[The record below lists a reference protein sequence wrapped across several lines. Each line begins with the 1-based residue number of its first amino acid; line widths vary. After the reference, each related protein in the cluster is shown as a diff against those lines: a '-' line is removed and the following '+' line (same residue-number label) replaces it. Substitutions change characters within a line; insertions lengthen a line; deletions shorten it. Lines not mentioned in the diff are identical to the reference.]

1 VTLVERVLH
10 IVIEELD
17 RLHCRWALV
26 GGLAVSARAEPRFTR
41 DVDVAVAVAED
52 AEAEAIVHALQG
64 RGFRAVAAIEQEAMA
79 RLASVRLVP
88 AHEGDVSVVVDLL
101 FASSGLEPELVAAAE
116 RLEILPGLVAPVARV
131 GHLLALKVLARD
143 DLRRPQDIA
152 DIRAMLAIAS
162 EEELS
167 LAASALELIEQR
179 GFARGKML
187 VDEWKAI
194 LATR

>member
-1 VTLVERVLH
+1 MLVEQVLRAT
-10 IVIEELD
+10 VEELD
-17 RLHCRWALV
+17 RLRCRWALV
-26 GGLAVSARAEPRFTR
+26 GGLAVSSRAEPRFTR
-41 DVDVAVAVAED
+41 DVDVAVAAEED
-52 AEAEAIVHALQG
+52 AQAEALVHSLQN
-64 RGFRAVAAIEQEAMA
+64 RGFRAVAAIEQEAA
-79 RLASVRLVP
+79 GRLASVRLLP
-88 AHEGDVSVVVDLL
+88 AHEGEESVIVDLL

-116 RLEILPGLVAPVARV
+116 GLEILPGLVAPVARV

-167 LAASALELIEQR
+167 LAASALELIEKR

-187 VDEWKAI
+187 LDEWKAI